1 MIETVRLRPAKPSD
15 ARAIARIHVETWR
28 ATYPGMV
35 PDQTLIGMTVDGK
48 AAGWRRAL
56 QRSGQREIVLVAEA
70 GEEGPGDRPRG
81 DPRGDV
87 VGFASA
93 GPNRDGRLAFAGEVQ
108 TLYVLPDWQ
117 NQGIGR
123 QLLQGCFARLADQG
137 IGSAVIW
144 VLAENPSRFFYE
156 RMGGKRAGERD
167 ERLWGALLH
176 EIAYG
181 WSVL

>member
-1 MIETVRLRPAKPSD
+1 MIETVRLRPAKPAD

-28 ATYPGMV
+28 TTYPGMV

-48 AAGWRRAL
+48 AASWRRAL
-56 QRSGQREIVLVAEA
+56 SRLPTREIMLLAEDAEA
-70 GEEGPGDRPRG
+70 GP
-81 DPRGDV
+81 

-123 QLLQGCFARLADQG
+123 QLLQGCFARLADNG
-137 IGSAVIW
+137 FASAVIW
-144 VLAENPSRFFYE
+144 VLADNPSRFFYE

-167 ERLWGALLH
+167 EHLWGALLH
-176 EIAYG
+176 EVAYG
-181 WSVL
+181 WASL

>member
-1 MIETVRLRPAKPSD
+1 MIETVRLRPAKPAD

-28 ATYPGMV
+28 SAYPGMV

-48 AAGWRRAL
+48 AAAWRRAL
-56 QRSGQREIVLVAEA
+56 QRVSRHEIVLVAETPEA
-70 GEEGPGDRPRG
+70 GPGTG
-81 DPRGDV
+81 AAGGV

-93 GPNRDGRLAFAGEVQ
+93 GPNRDSRLAFAGEVQ

-117 NQGIGR
+117 NNGIGR

-137 IGSAVIW
+137 LVSAVVW
-144 VLAENPSRFFYE
+144 VLADNPSRFFYE

-167 ERLWGALLH
+167 EHLWGVLLH
-176 EIAYG
+176 EVAYG
-181 WSVL
+181 WTNL

>member
-1 MIETVRLRPAKPSD
+1 MIETVRLRPARPSD

-28 ATYPGMV
+28 SAYPGMV

-48 AAGWRRAL
+48 AASWRRAL
-56 QRSGQREIVLVAEA
+56 SRLPTREIMLLAEVE
-70 GEEGPGDRPRG
+70 GEGPGSQ
-81 DPRGDV
+81 V

-144 VLAENPSRFFYE
+144 VLA
-156 RMGGKRAGERD
+156 
-167 ERLWGALLH
+167 
-176 EIAYG
+176 
-181 WSVL
+181 

>member
-1 MIETVRLRPAKPSD
+1 MIRLRPAEPGD

-28 ATYPGMV
+28 STYPGMV
-35 PDQTLIGMTVDGK
+35 PDRALIDMTVDGK
-48 AAGWRRAL
+48 ARSWRAALDRANPT
-56 QRSGQREIVLVAEA
+56 GAVLLAERA
-70 GEEGPGDRPRG
+70 GEGA
-81 DPRGDV
+81 

-93 GPNRDGRLAFAGEVQ
+93 GHNRHPSLPFAGEVE

-123 QLLQGCFARLADQG
+123 GLLDGCFAALRGRGFA
-137 IGSAVIW
+137 SAMVW
-144 VLAENPSRFFYE
+144 VLADNPARFFYE

-167 ERLWGALLH
+167 ETLWGATLH

-181 WSVL
+181 WSTI

>member
-1 MIETVRLRPAKPSD
+1 MRCMIRLRAARPAD

-28 ATYPGMV
+28 STYPGMV
-35 PDQTLIGMTVDGK
+35 PDRTLIGMTVDEK
-48 AAGWRRAL
+48 ASSWRHAL
-56 QRSGQREIVLVAEA
+56 ANPATEEVVLVADAA
-70 GEEGPGDRPRG
+70 GEGP
-81 DPRGDV
+81 

-93 GPNRDGRLAFAGEVQ
+93 GRNRERALPFAGEVH

-123 QLLQGCFARLADQG
+123 RLLKAGFERLGAMG
-137 IGSAVIW
+137 IASAVIW
-144 VLAENPSRFFYE
+144 VLADNPSRFFYE

-167 ERLWGALLH
+167 ERIWGALLH

-181 WSVL
+181 WSRL